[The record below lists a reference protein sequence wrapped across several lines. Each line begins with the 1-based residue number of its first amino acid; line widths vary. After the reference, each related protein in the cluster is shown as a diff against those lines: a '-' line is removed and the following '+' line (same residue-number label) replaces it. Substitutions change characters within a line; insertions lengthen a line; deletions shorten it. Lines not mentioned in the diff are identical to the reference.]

1 LQNENSSFGGIT
13 EEELQE
19 KIKEYIAENNLM
31 TKDQAK
37 QALLDDGDVFTADQ
51 MKELALGVPVIQ
63 VKNGVATV
71 SIQVKKVG
79 TLNGEWETVEDGEL
93 TVEITPDVGKRQH
106 SISLWL
112 IISQP
117 QMKRKNDAINTRE
130 KEAGAFECSRF
141 FFRTLILKAF

>member
-79 TLNGEWETVEDGEL
+79 TLNGEWETVENGEL
-93 TVEITPDVGKRQH
+93 TVEITPDVG
-106 SISLWL
+106 
-112 IISQP
+112 
-117 QMKRKNDAINTRE
+117 E
-130 KEAGAFECSRF
+130 KAAFYKFAVDNQSATDE
-141 FFRTLILKAF
+141 TEE